1 MSRTVPVLP
10 EARKKLF
17 SGIETSPE
25 FGSTVYYERYSGL
38 KETQNK
44 GIKEM
49 KIENEDLLVNCL
61 ATGINRIEHFIDEE
75 IKEIRGYLLWC
86 NLDEEEGIPDK
97 DSIKNTLLLL
107 LYQHLY
113 QQDGILYGEHDTQRI
128 RQKIEERNL

>member
-1 MSRTVPVLP
+1 MERAIPVISESRK
-10 EARKKLF
+10 ELF

-25 FGSTVYYERYSGL
+25 FSSAGFYERHLDIKKTQS
-38 KETQNK
+38 KER
-44 GIKEM
+44 KEM
-49 KIENEDLLVNCL
+49 KIKNEDLFINCL
-61 ATGINRIEHFIDEE
+61 ATGVNRMEHLLN
-75 IKEIRGYLLWC
+75 KETKYIRQALLWY

-113 QQDGILYGEHDTQRI
+113 QQECTLYKEHDTQRI